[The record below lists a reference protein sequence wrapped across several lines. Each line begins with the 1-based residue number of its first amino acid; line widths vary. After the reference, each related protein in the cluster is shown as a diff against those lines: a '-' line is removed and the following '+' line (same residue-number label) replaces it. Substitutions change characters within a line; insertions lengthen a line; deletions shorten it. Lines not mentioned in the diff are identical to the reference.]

1 MSNNTKHEVLAAA
14 RTQHVARGVATA
26 HPLFIEKAL
35 GSHVW
40 DVNGRRYLDFVG
52 GIGVMNVG
60 HNHPKVVDAVKA
72 QLERVTHAAFQVA
85 GYDVYIDL
93 AAKLNALIGGKEN
106 YKSVFFTTGAE
117 AVENAVKIARSYRN
131 APGII
136 AFRGGFHGRTLL
148 GMTLTGMSTPYK
160 QNFGPFAGDVYHT
173 PYPDPYHGFSADDAI
188 QAIEDLFATQIS
200 PDRVAGV
207 ILELVQGDG
216 GFIAAGSEFLRKL
229 RALTSKHR
237 IVLIADEIQ
246 TGFGRTGELF
256 AFQQAGI
263 QPDLV
268 TVAKSLAGGFPIS
281 GVVGRAEMMDSP
293 EPGGLGGTYAGNG
306 LACAAALA
314 VIDLF
319 EKEGLLTQ
327 GRQLAEVLRGGLDNL
342 AQKHGEIGTIRG
354 VGAMLAV
361 EFVKQKDPNQPDA
374 AFAQRVIDAA
384 RELGL
389 LVIKCG
395 VQRNNVRLLA
405 PLNTSVEDAG
415 EAIEILD
422 KAIEKARLI

>member
-26 HPLFIEKAL
+26 HPLFIEKAS

-40 DVNGRRYLDFVG
+40 DASGRRYLDFVG

-60 HNHPKVVDAVKA
+60 HNHPKVVAAVKA

-93 AAKLNALIGGKEN
+93 AAKLNELIGGQEN

-131 APGII
+131 APGVI

-173 PYPDPYHGFSADDAI
+173 PYPDPYRGFSADDAI

-200 PDRVAGV
+200 PDRVAAV

-216 GFIAAGSEFLRKL
+216 GFIAAGSEFLQKL
-229 RALTSKHR
+229 RALTSKHG

-281 GVVGRAEMMDSP
+281 GVVGRAEMMDAP

-319 EKEGLLTQ
+319 ENEGLLAQ
-327 GRQLAEVLRGGLDNL
+327 ARQLAEVLRAGLDNL
-342 AQKHGEIGTIRG
+342 AAKHAEIGTVRG

-361 EFVKQKDPNQPDA
+361 EFVKQQDPRQPDA

-395 VQRNNVRLLA
+395 VHRNNVRLLA
-405 PLNTSVEDAG
+405 PLNTSAEDAG

-422 KAIEKARLI
+422 KAIEKARSV